1 MLISYEDKVRIA
13 QESLTKQSANQ
24 IAEATG
30 IHRSVVQKALND
42 PEVIDIQ
49 GSFKSL
55 VRNKYLRAFDQANEA
70 KQKANKV
77 EPNEVESNEVE
88 PNGAESSVSE
98 EDELRIREVK
108 ALESIATSLANLQ
121 LMLEDAAKQK
131 MPTQEELTEET
142 RDELAVK
149 VAELRINA
157 TGSKPLAWKRIR
169 EKLGLKNDEFHKVI
183 RLSEGYRTAVI
194 ERIKSLKASEEGWEY
209 SGKLEVLT
217 GIEVSEKELA

>member
-70 KQKANKV
+70 KQNANKV

-88 PNGAESSVSE
+88 PNDAESSVSE
-98 EDELRIREVK
+98 EDELRIREVE
-108 ALESIATSLANLQ
+108 ALESIATSLENLQ
-121 LMLEDAAKQK
+121 SMFEIATNNADAAKQK
-131 MPTQEELTEET
+131 IPTQEEL
-142 RDELAVK
+142 DA
-149 VAELRINA
+149 
-157 TGSKPLAWKRIR
+157 
-169 EKLGLKNDEFHKVI
+169 
-183 RLSEGYRTAVI
+183 
-194 ERIKSLKASEEGWEY
+194 
-209 SGKLEVLT
+209 
-217 GIEVSEKELA
+217 